1 MWFFR
6 LSFSEQDQFLLGID
20 LDKMCKLKDFSL
32 GTLNASTGLLKGE
45 REKNKL

>member
-20 LDKMCKLKDFSL
+20 LDKMGKLKDFSL
-32 GTLNASTGLLKGE
+32 RTLNANTGPLEGG
-45 REKNKL
+45 RENKL